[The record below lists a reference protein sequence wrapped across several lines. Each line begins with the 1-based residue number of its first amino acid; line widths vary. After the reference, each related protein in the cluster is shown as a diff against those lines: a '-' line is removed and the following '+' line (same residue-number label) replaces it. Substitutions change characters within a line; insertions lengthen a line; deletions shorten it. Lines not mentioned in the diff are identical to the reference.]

1 MTGKIKASQRTK
13 MLLDYVKTGIVPE
26 GFYVINDKNNRI
38 QFRKI
43 KQPLDDEA
51 IKQKILK
58 LEAKIKELKTQL
70 VNKSEVTKSQTAEN
84 SQVFHE

>member
-26 GFYVINDKNNRI
+26 GFYVITDKNDRI

-43 KQPLDDEA
+43 KQPLDDEG
-51 IKQKILK
+51 IKQKILRM
-58 LEAKIKELKTQL
+58 EAKIEALKTQL
-70 VNKSEVTKSQTAEN
+70 GEKSSVGNE
-84 SQVFHE
+84 

>member
-26 GFYVINDKNNRI
+26 GFYVIADKNNRI

-70 VNKSEVTKSQTAEN
+70 VNKSEVTKPQTAEN

>member
-26 GFYVINDKNNRI
+26 GFYVITDKNNRI

-43 KQPLDDEA
+43 KQPLDEEG
-51 IKQKILK
+51 IRQKILRM
-58 LEAKIKELKTQL
+58 EAKIEALKAQL
-70 VNKSEVTKSQTAEN
+70 GEKSSVGNE
-84 SQVFHE
+84 

>member
-26 GFYVINDKNNRI
+26 GFYVITDKNNRI

-43 KQPLDDEA
+43 KQPLDDEG
-51 IKQKILK
+51 IRQKILRM
-58 LEAKIKELKTQL
+58 EAKIEALKTQL
-70 VNKSEVTKSQTAEN
+70 GEKSSVGNE
-84 SQVFHE
+84 

>member
-26 GFYVINDKNNRI
+26 GFYVITDKNNRI

-43 KQPLDDEA
+43 KQPLDVEG

-58 LEAKIKELKTQL
+58 LEAKIKELKSQL
-70 VNKSEVTKSQTAEN
+70 VNESEVTKSQTAEN
-84 SQVFHE
+84 PQVFHE

>member
-26 GFYVINDKNNRI
+26 GFYVITDKNNRI

-43 KQPLDDEA
+43 KQPLDDEG

-70 VNKSEVTKSQTAEN
+70 VNKPEVTKPQTAEN
-84 SQVFHE
+84 PQGFHE

>member
-26 GFYVINDKNNRI
+26 GFYVITDKNNRI

-43 KQPLDDEA
+43 K
-51 IKQKILK
+51 
-58 LEAKIKELKTQL
+58 
-70 VNKSEVTKSQTAEN
+70 
-84 SQVFHE
+84 